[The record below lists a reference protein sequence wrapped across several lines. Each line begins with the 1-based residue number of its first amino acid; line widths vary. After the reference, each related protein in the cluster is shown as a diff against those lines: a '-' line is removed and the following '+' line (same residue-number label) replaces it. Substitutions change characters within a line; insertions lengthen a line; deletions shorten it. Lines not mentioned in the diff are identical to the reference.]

1 MSAKKIIGIVL
12 IVICVILVLH
22 PGFTAG
28 LALWAIVK
36 FGEVFVYYTLA
47 NLSCKLLF
55 GKSLRKWLTE
65 ED

>member
-1 MSAKKIIGIVL
+1 MSIKKIVGIVL
-12 IVICVILVLH
+12 IVICVILILH

-55 GKSLRKWLTE
+55 GKSLRKWLSE